1 MAAKSTAKTSA
12 AAAKATRRGRRRKE
26 TPYHRIL
33 MGIRVEEHVGKLLR
47 ALAIL
52 QGVPVG
58 EFVEQLVLAAIEGE
72 SALADAKGRI
82 PAPVKKK
89 IEALKSAYDI
99 EFNRYQ
105 LLSERPDRQ
114 AEGKN

>member
-1 MAAKSTAKTSA
+1 MAAKNTPKTNLPPT
-12 AAAKATRRGRRRKE
+12 KATRRGRRRKE

-58 EFVEQLVLAAIEGE
+58 EFIEQLVLAAIEGE
-72 SALADAKGRI
+72 NALADAKGRI

-105 LLSERPDRQ
+105 LLRDRQ
-114 AEGKN
+114 AEGKE